1 MNAGPP
7 ADAGG
12 PATMENG
19 SRIAVLSMRTVA
31 ILAGLLL
38 FLVGTTVGVVLT
50 GHLRARAESGAV
62 GAVAGTPAA
71 AGEMGG
77 TARPAVEPPRAAA
90 SQSALVSLPDF
101 AGVAESSIRA
111 VANISSRQVVR
122 QRSPFSNDAF
132 FRYFFGDS
140 GGFSGYRERPS
151 LGSGVIVDPDG
162 RILTNAH
169 VVGRQTAGITV
180 TLPDNREFEA
190 TLVGRDEMTDIAL
203 LQIDASSLPTLP
215 WGDSG
220 SLRIAEWVLAIGN
233 PFQLN
238 QTVTLGIV
246 SAVGRDN
253 LGVARY
259 EDFIQTDAAINP
271 GNSGGALI
279 NASGELVGINTAIFS
294 DSGGSQ
300 GVGFAVPSN
309 LARRV
314 MRDLIDHGEVR
325 RGSFGYVDV
334 RRLTPQLARELDA
347 EGATGVVVWR
357 IHQASEAA
365 RAGMQPGD
373 IITAFDGLPIED
385 AAEYARLLSDA
396 EIGNAV
402 TLDVLRGGERLTFDV
417 QVSLARQRQQQ
428 RQR

>member
-1 MNAGPP
+1 
-7 ADAGG
+7 
-12 PATMENG
+12 MEIG
-19 SRIAVLSMRTVA
+19 SRTALFPMRTGT
-31 ILAGLLL
+31 ILAGSLL
-38 FLVGTTVGVVLT
+38 FLAGTVAGIVLT
-50 GHLRARAESGAV
+50 GRLLTREDSGPAPAAVVDTVPLETPLAAAPAPVAPAARAGVSG
-62 GAVAGTPAA
+62 
-71 AGEMGG
+71 
-77 TARPAVEPPRAAA
+77 
-90 SQSALVSLPDF
+90 SAVSLPDF
-101 AGVAESSIRA
+101 TGVADDSIRV

-122 QRSPFSNDAF
+122 QRSLFSSDPF

-140 GGFSGYRERPS
+140 RGFSGYRERPS

-203 LQIDASSLPTLP
+203 LQIDASGLPTLP
-215 WGDSG
+215 WGDSTT
-220 SLRIAEWVLAIGN
+220 LRVAEWVLAIGN

-271 GNSGGALI
+271 GNSGGALV
-279 NASGELVGINTAIFS
+279 NSRGELVGINTAIFS
-294 DSGGSQ
+294 GSGGSQ

-314 MRDLIDHGEVR
+314 MRDLVDHGEVR
-325 RGSFGYVDV
+325 RGSFGYIDV
-334 RRLTPQLARELDA
+334 RRLSPQLARELGAD
-347 EGATGVVVWR
+347 GATGVVVWR

-365 RAGMQPGD
+365 RAGLQPGD
-373 IITAFDGLPIED
+373 IITALDGQPVED
-385 AAEYARLLSDA
+385 ASDYARMLSDA
-396 EIGNAV
+396 EIGSTV
-402 TLDVLRGGERLTFDV
+402 TLDVLRGGESLTFDV
-417 QVSLARQRQQQ
+417 QVSLARQGQDR
-428 RQR
+428 R

>member
-1 MNAGPP
+1 
-7 ADAGG
+7 
-12 PATMENG
+12 METG
-19 SRIAVLSMRTVA
+19 SRTALFAMRTGT
-31 ILAGLLL
+31 ILAGSLL
-38 FLVGTTVGVVLT
+38 FLAGTVAGIVLT
-50 GHLRARAESGAV
+50 GRLLTRAESGAE
-62 GAVAGTPAA
+62 PAA
-71 AGEMGG
+71 GAAASAATSGVAE
-77 TARPAVEPPRAAA
+77 TPVPETLPLPAPVRSPRAAA
-90 SQSALVSLPDF
+90 GSNTALSLPDF
-101 AGVAESSIRA
+101 AGVAEASIRA

-122 QRSPFSNDAF
+122 RRSLFPDDAF

-140 GGFSGYRERPS
+140 RGFSGYRERPS

-180 TLPDNREFEA
+180 TLSDNREFEA

-203 LQIDASSLPTLP
+203 LQIEASGLPTLP
-215 WGDSG
+215 WGDSTT
-220 SLRIAEWVLAIGN
+220 LRVAEWVLAIGN

-294 DSGGSQ
+294 GSGGSQ

-314 MRDLIDHGEVR
+314 MHDLIDHGEVR
-325 RGSFGYVDV
+325 RGSFGYIDV
-334 RRLTPQLARELDA
+334 RRLSPQLARELGA

-365 RAGMQPGD
+365 RAGLQPGD
-373 IITAFDGLPIED
+373 IITALDGQPVED
-385 AAEYARLLSDA
+385 ASDYARMLSDA
-396 EIGNAV
+396 EIGSTV

-417 QVSLARQRQQQ
+417 QVSLASQRQDG
-428 RQR
+428 R

>member
-1 MNAGPP
+1 
-7 ADAGG
+7 
-12 PATMENG
+12 
-19 SRIAVLSMRTVA
+19 MRTGT
-31 ILAGLLL
+31 ILAGSLL
-38 FLVGTTVGVVLT
+38 FLAGTVAGVVLT
-50 GHLRARAESGAV
+50 GRLLTRDQGGPAPAAVIDTAPLETPVAAAPAPAPTPIAPAARAAV
-62 GAVAGTPAA
+62 PGAA
-71 AGEMGG
+71 A
-77 TARPAVEPPRAAA
+77 A
-90 SQSALVSLPDF
+90 LPDF
-101 AGVAESSIRA
+101 TGVADDSIRA

-122 QRSPFSNDAF
+122 RRSLFSNDPF

-140 GGFSGYRERPS
+140 RGFSGYRERPS
-151 LGSGVIVDPDG
+151 LGSGVIVDPAG

-203 LQIDASSLPTLP
+203 LQIDASGLPTLP
-215 WGDSG
+215 WGDS
-220 SLRIAEWVLAIGN
+220 STLRVAEWVLAVGN

-271 GNSGGALI
+271 GNSGGALV
-279 NASGELVGINTAIFS
+279 NARGELVGINTAIFS

-334 RRLTPQLARELDA
+334 RRLTPQLARELGAEDA
-347 EGATGVVVWR
+347 EGVVVWR

-365 RAGMQPGD
+365 RAGLQPGD
-373 IITAFDGLPIED
+373 IITALDGRPIED
-385 AAEYARLLSDA
+385 GADYARMLSDA
-396 EIGNAV
+396 EIGSTV

-417 QVSLARQRQQQ
+417 QVSPAQQ
-428 RQR
+428 RQDRR

>member
-1 MNAGPP
+1 
-7 ADAGG
+7 
-12 PATMENG
+12 
-19 SRIAVLSMRTVA
+19 MRTGT

-38 FLVGTTVGVVLT
+38 FLAGTVAGVVLT
-50 GHLRARAESGAV
+50 GRLLTREDSGSAPAAVVDTVPLETPLAAAPVPAAPAASAR
-62 GAVAGTPAA
+62 VAG
-71 AGEMGG
+71 
-77 TARPAVEPPRAAA
+77 
-90 SQSALVSLPDF
+90 SAVSLPDF
-101 AGVAESSIRA
+101 TGVADDSIPA

-122 QRSPFSNDAF
+122 QRSLFSRDPF

-140 GGFSGYRERPS
+140 RGFSGYRERPS

-203 LQIDASSLPTLP
+203 LQIDAAGLPTLP
-215 WGDSG
+215 WGDSAT
-220 SLRIAEWVLAIGN
+220 LRVAEWVLAIGN

-271 GNSGGALI
+271 GNSGGALV
-279 NASGELVGINTAIFS
+279 NARGELVGINTAIFS

-347 EGATGVVVWR
+347 EGAEGVVVWR
-357 IHQASEAA
+357 IHQASDAA
-365 RAGMQPGD
+365 RAGLQPGD
-373 IITAFDGLPIED
+373 IITALDGRPIED
-385 AAEYARLLSDA
+385 GADYARMLSDA
-396 EIGNAV
+396 EIGSTV
-402 TLDVLRGGERLTFDV
+402 TLDVLRGGEPLTFDV
-417 QVSLARQRQQQ
+417 QVSPARPQQNQ
-428 RQR
+428 GRR

>member
-1 MNAGPP
+1 
-7 ADAGG
+7 
-12 PATMENG
+12 METG
-19 SRIAVLSMRTVA
+19 SRTAAIPMRTGV

-38 FLVGTTVGVVLT
+38 FLAGTTVGVVLT
-50 GHLRARAESGAV
+50 GRLRTEAQSGAAPV
-62 GAVAGTPAA
+62 AIAGTAAAEAPYGGPLPAA
-71 AGEMGG
+71 
-77 TARPAVEPPRAAA
+77 VERPRAAA
-90 SQSALVSLPDF
+90 GRSALVSLPDF
-101 AGVAESSIRA
+101 AGVAETSVQA

-151 LGSGVIVDPDG
+151 LGSGVIVDPNG

-203 LQIDASSLPTLP
+203 LQIEATGLPTLP
-215 WGDSG
+215 WGDSA
-220 SLRIAEWVLAIGN
+220 SLRVAEWVLAIGN

-279 NASGELVGINTAIFS
+279 NAGGELVGINTAIFS

-314 MRDLIDHGEVR
+314 MRDLVEHGEVR

-334 RRLTPQLARELDA
+334 RQLTPQLARELGA
-347 EGATGVVVWR
+347 EDATGVVVWR

-365 RAGMQPGD
+365 RAGLQPGD
-373 IITAFDGLPIED
+373 IIAAFDGTPIED
-385 AAEYARLLSDA
+385 GADYARMLSDA
-396 EIGNAV
+396 EIGSTVA
-402 TLDVLRGGERLTFDV
+402 LDVLRGGERLTFDV
-417 QVSLARQRQQQ
+417 QVSLARQRQ
-428 RQR
+428 

>member
-1 MNAGPP
+1 
-7 ADAGG
+7 
-12 PATMENG
+12 
-19 SRIAVLSMRTVA
+19 MRTGT
-31 ILAGLLL
+31 ILVGLLL
-38 FLVGTTVGVVLT
+38 FVAGTVAGVVLT
-50 GHLRARAESGAV
+50 GRLLTRDESGPA
-62 GAVAGTPAA
+62 PAA
-71 AGEMGG
+71 AVDTGPLE
-77 TARPAVEPPRAAA
+77 TPLAAA
-90 SQSALVSLPDF
+90 PAPAAVQGGGVSLPDF
-101 AGVAESSIRA
+101 TGVADDSIRA

-122 QRSPFSNDAF
+122 QRSLFSRDPF

-140 GGFSGYRERPS
+140 RGFSGYRERPS

-203 LQIDASSLPTLP
+203 LQIDAPGLPTLP
-215 WGDSG
+215 WGDS
-220 SLRIAEWVLAIGN
+220 STLRVAEWVLAIGN

-271 GNSGGALI
+271 GNSGGALV
-279 NASGELVGINTAIFS
+279 NARGELVGINTAIFS

-334 RRLTPQLARELDA
+334 RRLTPQLARELGA
-347 EGATGVVVWR
+347 EGTEGVVVWR
-357 IHQASEAA
+357 IHQASDAA
-365 RAGMQPGD
+365 RAGLQPGD
-373 IITAFDGLPIED
+373 IITALDGRPIED
-385 AAEYARLLSDA
+385 GADYARMLSDA
-396 EIGNAV
+396 EIGSTV
-402 TLDVLRGGERLTFDV
+402 TLDVLRGGESLTFDV
-417 QVSLARQRQQQ
+417 QVSLARQGQDR
-428 RQR
+428 R

>member
-1 MNAGPP
+1 
-7 ADAGG
+7 
-12 PATMENG
+12 METG
-19 SRIAVLSMRTVA
+19 SRTAAIPMRNGA
-31 ILAGLLL
+31 ILGGLLL
-38 FLVGTTVGVVLT
+38 FLAGTAAGVVLT
-50 GHLRARAESGAV
+50 GHFRTQAESGA
-62 GAVAGTPAA
+62 APVATTAA
-71 AGEMGG
+71 AAAPIGA
-77 TARPAVEPPRAAA
+77 TARAPVEPPRAAA
-90 SQSALVSLPDF
+90 SRSALGSLPDF
-101 AGVAESSIRA
+101 AGVAESSIPA

-190 TLVGRDEMTDIAL
+190 MLVGRDEMTDIAL
-203 LQIDASSLPTLP
+203 LQIETSGLPTLP
-215 WGDSG
+215 WGDSA
-220 SLRIAEWVLAIGN
+220 SLRVAEWVLAIGN

-279 NASGELVGINTAIFS
+279 NARGELVGINTAIFS

-334 RRLTPQLARELDA
+334 RRLSPQLARELGA

-365 RAGMQPGD
+365 SAGLQPGD
-373 IITAFDGLPIED
+373 IITAFDGTPIED
-385 AAEYARLLSDA
+385 GADYARMLSDA
-396 EIGNAV
+396 EIGSTV
-402 TLDVLRGGERLTFDV
+402 TLDILRGGEHLTFDV
-417 QVSLARQRQQQ
+417 QVSLARPRQ